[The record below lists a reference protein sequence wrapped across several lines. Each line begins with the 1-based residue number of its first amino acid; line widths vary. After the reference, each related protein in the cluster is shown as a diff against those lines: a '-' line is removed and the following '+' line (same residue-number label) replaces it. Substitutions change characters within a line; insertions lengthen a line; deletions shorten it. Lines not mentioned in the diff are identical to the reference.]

1 MPIRLLPVTSSPY
14 LRSHS
19 ECSMSLFFFATMIE
33 ESCTSMLPPIRRLA
47 GRYYRSAKLSLTRHR
62 HDSCCMTTI
71 RFMARSPKEPS
82 TPWSP
87 VCADS
92 ENGSI
97 KSEGC
102 SHHIVLPASSAF
114 ITAPHVIR
122 NTLIQAR
129 IGFSEGTEVK
139 GYIDGTLED
148 TRTVNLTGVG
158 AITDIVF

>member
-1 MPIRLLPVTSSPY
+1 
-14 LRSHS
+14 
-19 ECSMSLFFFATMIE
+19 
-33 ESCTSMLPPIRRLA
+33 
-47 GRYYRSAKLSLTRHR
+47 
-62 HDSCCMTTI
+62 
-71 RFMARSPKEPS
+71 MARSPKEPS

-129 IGFSEGTEVK
+129 IGFSGGTEVK

-158 AITDIVF
+158 AITDIVFQAKKNWYLDNVVLD